1 MRLQRLECDYFIGG
15 PEVDG
20 ASSDWTHGRAQHVR
34 QAFFESLWAGYRT
47 GALALRKTF
56 TAWRCLATLP
66 GVQSEEIRKHGLER
80 MEQTFSH
87 CFSRYSLHHLASVLR
102 AWAQVVHNT
111 RLARDMRE
119 KQAEY
124 SQWLNNEVSGLGA
137 DTAFSYP
144 HPFSSFSS
152 LPV

>member
-47 GALALRKTF
+47 GALALRK
-56 TAWRCLATLP
+56 
-66 GVQSEEIRKHGLER
+66 
-80 MEQTFSH
+80 TFSH